1 MNVSGKTTV
10 KKMLK
15 SVHLN
20 RTDALFQT
28 QKINESKSTNFNK
41 TNMVIILSKPQHL
54 ILVYVSFPIEHIT
67 QGLTS
72 KTIFFKYIRT
82 RTRHSK
88 TTDQKQRK
96 QTLIMKYEKTHE
108 DNVKKKIHIFT
119 S

>member
-28 QKINESKSTNFNK
+28 QKINESKSTSFNK

-54 ILVYVSFPIEHIT
+54 ILVYVFRTLRPIFVPV
-67 QGLTS
+67 GSSLS
-72 KTIFFKYIRT
+72 AKY
-82 RTRHSK
+82 
-88 TTDQKQRK
+88 
-96 QTLIMKYEKTHE
+96 
-108 DNVKKKIHIFT
+108 
-119 S
+119 